1 MYIQNNKNGPQK
13 RRGTPTQYSLREDKK
28 MSELNNN
35 KISDEALENVT
46 GGIGLQDA
54 ETNPT
59 TPINDNTME
68 KI

>member
-1 MYIQNNKNGPQK
+1 MDDKNKNAATEEKCLDLDQ
-13 RRGTPTQYSLREDKK
+13 
-28 MSELNNN
+28 
-35 KISDEALENVT
+35 LENVT

-59 TPINDNTME
+59 TPISDNTKE